1 MRGCI
6 LQPGYLPW
14 LGFFE
19 QFLFSEIFV
28 FLDDVQYTK
37 QDWRNRN
44 RVRTNAKQGWTWL
57 TVPVKMDSM
66 RSKINEV
73 KIDYRQNWIK
83 KHLNIIRNNYQKT
96 RYFEEV
102 FSIIQENIEKRFLYL
117 SDLNVSLVLSIGEY
131 LNIHRNTMLSSRLEI
146 REQDRN
152 LRLIQTC
159 KQVGITHFYDGEKAK
174 DFLDPALF
182 KANGIE
188 VEFQVYKHPTYKQ
201 CYEPFVSHLSAV
213 DLLFLYGKES
223 VKLIAHARSH
233 A

>member
-19 QFLFSEIFV
+19 QFIFSEVFV

-44 RVRTNAKQGWTWL
+44 RVRTNTEQGWTWL
-57 TVPVKMDSM
+57 TVPVNIDEM

-73 KIDYRQNWIK
+73 KIDYTHNWIK

-102 FSIIQENIEKRFLYL
+102 FSIVRENLEKRFAYL
-117 SDLNVSLVLSIGEY
+117 SDLNVSLVLSIADY
-131 LNIHRNTMLSSRLEI
+131 LNVHRSNMRSSRLEI
-146 REQDRN
+146 RERDRN
-152 LRLIQTC
+152 LRLIHIC
-159 KQVGITHFYDGEKAK
+159 EKAGITHFYDGEKAK
-174 DFLDPALF
+174 DFLDAALF
-182 KANGIE
+182 KAHGIE
-188 VEFQVYKHPTYKQ
+188 VEFQAYKHPTYKQ
-201 CYEPFVSHLSAV
+201 CYEPFISHLSV
-213 DLLFLYGKES
+213 IDLLFGYGKES
-223 VKLIAHARSH
+223 VRLIAHTR
-233 A
+233 